1 MIDSNRLGLM
11 MALVMLS
18 ALGSGLRGRAAQNP
32 DQASDLA
39 SLQRAFKQPPED
51 SKIMMRWWWF
61 GPSVTKP
68 ELEREMRA
76 MKEGGI
82 GGFAGH
88 REPGLLAVW
97 MVAASVW
104 SVQPSTTHAWSSSPS
119 PSSSDACG
127 DRPSPRRGLRVPLRF
142 RLPQFVRNKAPRAS
156 MGTEAVGLFA
166 LALSGGVIAG

>member
-1 MIDSNRLGLM
+1 M
-11 MALVMLS
+11 MALVMLP

-32 DQASDLA
+32 DQASDLG

-61 GPSVTKP
+61 GPSVTEA

-88 REPGLLAVW
+88 RELGLLAV
-97 MVAASVW
+97 
-104 SVQPSTTHAWSSSPS
+104 
-119 PSSSDACG
+119 
-127 DRPSPRRGLRVPLRF
+127 
-142 RLPQFVRNKAPRAS
+142 
-156 MGTEAVGLFA
+156 
-166 LALSGGVIAG
+166 

>member
-1 MIDSNRLGLM
+1 M
-11 MALVMLS
+11 MVLVMLS

-32 DQASDLA
+32 DQASGLA

-76 MKEGGI
+76 MEEGGI

-88 REPGLLAVW
+88 RELGLLAV
-97 MVAASVW
+97 
-104 SVQPSTTHAWSSSPS
+104 
-119 PSSSDACG
+119 
-127 DRPSPRRGLRVPLRF
+127 
-142 RLPQFVRNKAPRAS
+142 
-156 MGTEAVGLFA
+156 
-166 LALSGGVIAG
+166 

>member
-1 MIDSNRLGLM
+1 MVGPNRRGLVM
-11 MALVMLS
+11 TGLMLS

-32 DQASDLA
+32 DQASGLA

-82 GGFAGH
+82 GGFAAH
-88 REPGLLAVW
+88 RELGLLAV
-97 MVAASVW
+97 
-104 SVQPSTTHAWSSSPS
+104 
-119 PSSSDACG
+119 
-127 DRPSPRRGLRVPLRF
+127 
-142 RLPQFVRNKAPRAS
+142 
-156 MGTEAVGLFA
+156 
-166 LALSGGVIAG
+166 

>member
-1 MIDSNRLGLM
+1 MVGPNRRGLVVTV
-11 MALVMLS
+11 LMLS
-18 ALGSGLRGRAAQNP
+18 ALGSGLRGRAARNP

-61 GPSVTKP
+61 GPSVTEA

-88 REPGLLAVW
+88 REPGLLAV
-97 MVAASVW
+97 
-104 SVQPSTTHAWSSSPS
+104 
-119 PSSSDACG
+119 
-127 DRPSPRRGLRVPLRF
+127 
-142 RLPQFVRNKAPRAS
+142 
-156 MGTEAVGLFA
+156 
-166 LALSGGVIAG
+166 

>member
-1 MIDSNRLGLM
+1 MVGPNRRGLVM
-11 MALVMLS
+11 TVLMLS

-32 DQASDLA
+32 DQASGLA

-76 MKEGGI
+76 MEEGGI

-88 REPGLLAVW
+88 RELGLLAV
-97 MVAASVW
+97 
-104 SVQPSTTHAWSSSPS
+104 
-119 PSSSDACG
+119 
-127 DRPSPRRGLRVPLRF
+127 
-142 RLPQFVRNKAPRAS
+142 
-156 MGTEAVGLFA
+156 
-166 LALSGGVIAG
+166 